1 MSASSLTVPDVTV
14 DDRTATRDE
23 VLAARQQLRRL
34 AAEHRLT
41 RPGVDAA
48 GAVVVTMPADD
59 LGYGALKR
67 FAAAASEVVGS
78 WVNVVAADA
87 PGGVGG
93 HNAVVS
99 APRSRARR

>member
-1 MSASSLTVPDVTV
+1 
-14 DDRTATRDE
+14 
-23 VLAARQQLRRL
+23 
-34 AAEHRLT
+34 
-41 RPGVDAA
+41 
-48 GAVVVTMPADD
+48 MPADD